1 MTPTINKKTEEE
13 LEIKEF
19 NKQYKKMWKMVK
31 SKRNLQDI
39 SNKEFIR
46 EVEEFIASH
55 K

>member
-1 MTPTINKKTEEE
+1 MPTINKKTEEE
-13 LEIKEF
+13 VIADEF
-19 NKQYKKMWKMVK
+19 NNQYEKMWKMVNGN
-31 SKRNLQDI
+31 RNLQDI